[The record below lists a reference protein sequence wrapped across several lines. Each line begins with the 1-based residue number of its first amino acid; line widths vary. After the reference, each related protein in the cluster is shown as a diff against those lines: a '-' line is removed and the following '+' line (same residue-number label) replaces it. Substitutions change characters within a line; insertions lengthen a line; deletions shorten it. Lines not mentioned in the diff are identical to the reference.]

1 MLGGER
7 GDLMMQAIEERVG
20 LDEQRISALIGQNRE
35 CVVDVAF
42 YTRIEDQ
49 YLLSHDAG
57 SGSHIFCIGF
67 SNRILRVDQK
77 GDPCR

>member
-7 GDLMMQAIEERVG
+7 GDLMMQAIEEAG
-20 LDEQRISALIGQNRE
+20 PCLDEQRISALMGETVNASLMSLSILALRSS
-35 CVVDVAF
+35 
-42 YTRIEDQ
+42 
-49 YLLSHDAG
+49 LLSHDADV
-57 SGSHIFCIGF
+57 HTFCIGF